1 MPQRGQLT
9 EQAYQTVKQ
18 RLLIGNYRAGDRIS
32 AEELVI
38 ELGTSRQPIMDALKR
53 LATERYIEIIPQVG
67 VRVIARERQD
77 VLDFFPILAATESVC
92 AALAAERADKAG
104 AAKLTEI
111 NDRIGQLLLDDM
123 EDDLRARGYRALN
136 RDFHRQL
143 NALAQSDVLS
153 PIAAFMWDQSDF
165 FISSTFDV
173 SLLMGRLRTA
183 YEEHELVCQAVTA
196 KDPDGARKAMEDHIL
211 AFAMNMARS

>member
-9 EQAYQTVKQ
+9 EQAYHTAKQ
-18 RLLIGNYRAGDRIS
+18 RLLNGEYKAGDRIS
-32 AEELVI
+32 AEDLVV
-38 ELGTSRQPIMDALKR
+38 ELGTSRQPVMDALKR

-67 VRVIARERQD
+67 IRVVVTERQD
-77 VLDFFPILAATESVC
+77 VLDFFRLHAATESVC
-92 AALAAERADKAG
+92 AALAAERADKPG

-123 EDDLRARGYRALN
+123 DDDLRARGYRALN

-196 KDPDGARKAMEDHIL
+196 KDPDGARKAI
-211 AFAMNMARS
+211 FWRSQ

>member
-1 MPQRGQLT
+1 MSN
-9 EQAYQTVKQ
+9 
-18 RLLIGNYRAGDRIS
+18 LL
-32 AEELVI
+32 
-38 ELGTSRQPIMDALKR
+38 
-53 LATERYIEIIPQVG
+53 
-67 VRVIARERQD
+67 
-77 VLDFFPILAATESVC
+77 
-92 AALAAERADKAG
+92 
-104 AAKLTEI
+104 
-111 NDRIGQLLLDDM
+111 
-123 EDDLRARGYRALN
+123 
-136 RDFHRQL
+136 QL